1 MIVAELTTMNEE
13 FIERYN
19 NTESQPTQSQ
29 YPPLVQTIPFI
40 EVDIYGSH
48 LLDPKQAN
56 DTHFPQHPLS

>member
-19 NTESQPTQSQ
+19 NTESQPTQS
-29 YPPLVQTIPFI
+29 PLVQTVPFI

-56 DTHFPQHPLS
+56 DTHIPQHPLS